1 MLSLQARKGR
11 YGLHDRVHRTASV
24 TRIACSTLISRL
36 GYFSSVLNTASC
48 IYLGGQRPI
57 PDLHSS
63 NGHTTSLTLTPWQSV
78 RFSLFSSSKKNYYLF
93 IFNTVVPPFR
103 GERRSDSRCAFL
115 QLPSID
121 EARAALRKLDG
132 RMGPGGETLQ
142 VTLSRLPALPLAQLW
157 RSMDVEEEEEEVWAG
172 PLGFATGDEVGDVA
186 GLDKRLQIGTRGG
199 RRRPRKEEDDQ

>member
-1 MLSLQARKGR
+1 
-11 YGLHDRVHRTASV
+11 
-24 TRIACSTLISRL
+24 
-36 GYFSSVLNTASC
+36 
-48 IYLGGQRPI
+48 
-57 PDLHSS
+57 
-63 NGHTTSLTLTPWQSV
+63 
-78 RFSLFSSSKKNYYLF
+78 
-93 IFNTVVPPFR
+93 VPPFR

-157 RSMDVEEEEEEVWAG
+157 RSMGVEEEEPKRQEEEEEEEMWAG